1 MSTIGG
7 KNYKKYKKESKIQEI
22 RQKISIVDF
31 PGSIYGK
38 VSQLLGGGRVLV
50 FAQDKNI
57 YQCVIRGRLYKKVW
71 IIKDD
76 YVIIAV
82 RDFEK
87 NKTGDILHKCSEEEV
102 NEFELKEMFMEL
114 EHKDEPSDIKFEMNN
129 DQQEINFDDL

>member
-7 KNYKKYKKESKIQEI
+7 KNYKKYKKESKIQEV
-22 RQKISIVDF
+22 RQKISITDF

-38 VSQLLGGGRVLV
+38 VTQLLGSGRVLV

-57 YQCVIRGRLYKKVW
+57 YQCIIRGRLYKKVW

-82 RDFEK
+82 REFEK
-87 NKTGDILHKCSEEEV
+87 NKTGDILHKCSDEEV
-102 NEFELKEMFMEL
+102 NEFELKEMFIEL
-114 EHKDEPSDIKFEMNN
+114 EHKDEPSDIKFDIDENEK
-129 DQQEINFDDL
+129 EINFDDL

>member
-1 MSTIGG
+1 MKQGQSPDGTL
-7 KNYKKYKKESKIQEI
+7 KY
-22 RQKISIVDF
+22 
-31 PGSIYGK
+31 
-38 VSQLLGGGRVLV
+38 
-50 FAQDKNI
+50 QDW
-57 YQCVIRGRLYKKVW
+57 V
-71 IIKDD
+71 IKDD

-87 NKTGDILHKCSEEEV
+87 NKTGDILHKCSEEEI